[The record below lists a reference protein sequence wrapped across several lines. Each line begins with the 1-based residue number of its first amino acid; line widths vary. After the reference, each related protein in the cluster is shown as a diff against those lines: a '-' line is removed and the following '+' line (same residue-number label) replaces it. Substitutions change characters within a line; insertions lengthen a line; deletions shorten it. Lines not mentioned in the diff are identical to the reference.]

1 MKHSY
6 PFNQIHYKTVKTGS
20 SVKQVERLDIA
31 DHSEFIVIKE
41 AAEQIEHAYEPQ
53 KAIRTILSLISRQM
67 GLNRGR
73 ILLQDGDTG
82 YLHVAYSFGL
92 TQEEID
98 RSRFKMGE
106 GISGKVMYTGTPM
119 IVSDIDKE
127 DDYLFRTV
135 GRDTLPPETVAFL
148 ATPIIRGGAT
158 IGVLAINRLSKRS
171 RSFDKDLGLLK
182 LISLFISEILSVH
195 SMLQK
200 QTQILKEEN
209 EQLRAMAL
217 GQGSQYGIIGESSAL
232 MSALN
237 KVTRAVNTS
246 VTVLL
251 KGESGTGKER
261 FSRML
266 HLASHRQDGP
276 FIAINCAAIPEELLE
291 SELFGHE
298 KGAFTGAIQMKQG
311 KIELANKGTLFL
323 DEIGDLDLG
332 LQAKLLRV
340 LEERSITR
348 IGGTKPIPIDARIIV
363 ASHKNLQDSV
373 NKQTFRLDLFYRLNV
388 FPILLPPLRERD
400 GDIRLLARHF
410 LNQANQEYQASAIFD
425 SDALNFLENY
435 DWPGNIRQL
444 ENVIKRSVLLA
455 DENRFITSKLIENII
470 LDESGIIHNTSNE
483 SSVLEARNT
492 QTATGFTQGAH
503 SPNVWDR
510 PVAEPSSIQ
519 SQGFSAQNYSRNQ
532 PFTASIASINP
543 NGADAY
549 QPRSEHVQPQTSQ
562 FNQPSNDKRAYWR
575 VSEDEGAIL
584 QQALEAARGNKTQ
597 AASMLNMTPRQF
609 SYRLKKLNL
618 G

>member
-1 MKHSY
+1 M
-6 PFNQIHYKTVKTGS
+6 
-20 SVKQVERLDIA
+20 KQVEHLDIA
-31 DHSEFIVIKE
+31 NHSEYIVIKE

-73 ILLQDGDTG
+73 ILLEEGDSG
-82 YLHVAYSFGL
+82 FLHVAYSFGL
-92 TQEEID
+92 TEDEIQ
-98 RSRFKMGE
+98 RSRFSMGE
-106 GISGKVMYTGTPM
+106 GISGKVMHTGTPM

-135 GRDTLPPETVAFL
+135 DRSTLPSETVAFI

-158 IGVLAINRLSKRS
+158 IGVLAVNRLTKRS

-209 EQLRAMAL
+209 EQLRSMAL
-217 GQGSQYGIIGESSAL
+217 GQGSQFGIIGESSAL
-232 MSALN
+232 MVALN
-237 KVTRAVNTS
+237 KVSRAVNTS

-323 DEIGDLDLG
+323 DEIGDLDLS

-348 IGGTKPIPIDARIIV
+348 IGGTRPIPIDARIIV

-373 NKQTFRLDLFYRLNV
+373 NQKTFRLDLFYRLNV
-388 FPILLPPLRERD
+388 FPIMLPPLRERD

-410 LNQANQEYQASAIFD
+410 LNQANQEYQSSAIFD
-425 SDALNFLENY
+425 QGALNFLEGY

-455 DENRFITSKLIENII
+455 DDNRFITAPLIENII
-470 LDESGIIHNTSNE
+470 IDESGIIHNTSNE
-483 SSVLEARNT
+483 RVPSDAQSY
-492 QTATGFTQGAH
+492 
-503 SPNVWDR
+503 S
-510 PVAEPSSIQ
+510 AESN
-519 SQGFSAQNYSRNQ
+519 FSHGQHLNDAFHHQ
-532 PFTASIASINP
+532 PFS
-543 NGADAY
+543 
-549 QPRSEHVQPQTSQ
+549 QPQTH
-562 FNQPSNDKRAYWR
+562 NQGYTTQTYSNNSAFSANLVSSHQERVPPSFADSRAHNSMPNRPEPFKQQTGDKRNYWR
-575 VSEDEGAIL
+575 VSEDESTLL

-609 SYRLKKLNL
+609 SYRLKKLKL
-618 G
+618 E